1 MEGEGEESE
10 RGRALSSAFKFQII
24 LLLLAKIIEILVRKH
39 FFTCWRCFVVVA
51 FVVVVVV
58 SVLVNRLL

>member
-10 RGRALSSAFKFQII
+10 RGTLSSAFKFQII

-39 FFTCWRCFVVVA
+39 FFTCCRC

>member
-10 RGRALSSAFKFQII
+10 RGAGALSSAFKFQII

-39 FFTCWRCFVVVA
+39 FFTCWRCFVVLA
-51 FVVVVVV
+51 IVVVV